1 MNVQDLIKSYG
12 HKTVV
17 SEVSFEVP
25 KGKVLSL
32 IGPNGAGKS
41 TVMGMIS
48 PTTPELYH
56 GHPIDPHA
64 EDLVSFARVD
74 LEDIVVMDH
83 EPPIDDCSQEKLPY

>member
-1 MNVQDLIKSYG
+1 
-12 HKTVV
+12 
-17 SEVSFEVP
+17 
-25 KGKVLSL
+25 
-32 IGPNGAGKS
+32 
-41 TVMGMIS
+41 MGMIS